1 MKRVIKISALLLFI
15 ALLTVSLCSC
25 RSLETAKANQAF
37 YLNDTK
43 SEISL
48 RGNTYREFLPDNN
61 LSFINVNERNYGS
74 QESGCYVTEK
84 DVPALLSSWYGDL
97 YSISNDESVACVYA
111 STHATGG
118 YYVREDKYEAVKEAA
133 DSAVLD
139 HYYISYYP
147 DSYYSGRYDDIA
159 SKHYDTDTVS
169 NIILDQDVTD
179 AINKALATVN
189 SDKVQLTQ
197 DQLYSVEAL
206 MIERCDKDMIVT
218 TFDNSL
224 VLLRDGESFYVSGG
238 NDYYWA
244 DSYSV
249 YPIEKNSAALIKEL
263 FEKYPE
269 AVDQTAF

>member
-1 MKRVIKISALLLFI
+1 MKKVFKISALLLVIF
-15 ALLTVSLCSC
+15 LLTVSLCSC
-25 RSLETAKANQAF
+25 RSLETAKTNQAF
-37 YLNDTK
+37 YRDNFR
-43 SEISL
+43 SEVIL
-48 RGNTYREFLPDNN
+48 RDNIYQKIHLGN
-61 LSFINVNERNYGS
+61 LSFIDTGNYGL
-74 QESGCYVTEK
+74 QDNGCFVTEK
-84 DVPALLSSWYGDL
+84 DVPVLLSSWYGER
-97 YSISNDESVACVYA
+97 YSISKDESVLSIY
-111 STHATGG
+111 GE
-118 YYVREDKYEAVKEAA
+118 YYVREDRYEAVKDAA

-169 NIILDQDVTD
+169 NILLDQDVTD
-179 AINKALATVN
+179 AINKALATDD

-218 TFDNSL
+218 TSDNDL
-224 VLLRDGESFYVSGG
+224 VLLRDGESFYVSGD
-238 NDYYWA
+238 NDYWA

>member
-1 MKRVIKISALLLFI
+1 MKKVFQISALLLII

-37 YLNDTK
+37 YLDNNVK
-43 SEISL
+43 SEIIL
-48 RGNTYREFLPDNN
+48 RDTIYRKIYLGN
-61 LSFINVNERNYGS
+61 LSFIDAGNYGLR
-74 QESGCYVTEK
+74 ENGCYVTEK
-84 DVPALLSSWYGDL
+84 GVPVLLSSWYGDL
-97 YSISNDESVACVYA
+97 YSISNDESVINVF
-111 STHATGG
+111 GE

-179 AINKALATVN
+179 AINKALATDD
-189 SDKVQLTQ
+189 SDKRQLTQ

-218 TFDNSL
+218 TFDNDL

-238 NDYYWA
+238 NDDWA

>member
-1 MKRVIKISALLLFI
+1 MKKVFKISALLLVIF
-15 ALLTVSLCSC
+15 LLTVSLCSC
-25 RSLETAKANQAF
+25 RSLETAKTNQAF
-37 YLNDTK
+37 YRDNFR
-43 SEISL
+43 SEVIL
-48 RGNTYREFLPDNN
+48 RDNIYQKIHLGN
-61 LSFINVNERNYGS
+61 LSFIDTGNYGL
-74 QESGCYVTEK
+74 QDNGCFVTEK
-84 DVPALLSSWYGDL
+84 DVPVLLSSWYGER
-97 YSISNDESVACVYA
+97 YSISKDESVLSIY
-111 STHATGG
+111 GE
-118 YYVREDKYEAVKEAA
+118 YYVREDRYEAVKDAA

-159 SKHYDTDTVS
+159 SKRYDTDTVS
-169 NIILDQDVTD
+169 NILLEQDVTD
-179 AINKALATVN
+179 AINKTLATVN

-218 TFDNSL
+218 TSDNNL
-224 VLLRDGESFYVSGG
+224 VLLRDGESFYVSGD
-238 NDYYWA
+238 NDYWA

-249 YPIEKNSAALIKEL
+249 YPIEKNSAALIGEL

>member
-1 MKRVIKISALLLFI
+1 MKRVIKASALLLII

-25 RSLETAKANQAF
+25 GSLETAKANQAF
-37 YLNDTK
+37 YLDNNFK
-43 SEISL
+43 SEIIL
-48 RGNTYREFLPDNN
+48 RDTIYRKIYLGN
-61 LSFINVNERNYGS
+61 LSFIDAGNYGLR
-74 QESGCYVTEK
+74 ENGCYVTEK
-84 DVPALLSSWYGDL
+84 GVPVLLSSWYGDL
-97 YSISNDESVACVYA
+97 YSISNDESVINVF
-111 STHATGG
+111 GE
-118 YYVREDKYEAVKEAA
+118 YYVREDKYEAVKEAV

-179 AINKALATVN
+179 AINKALATDD
-189 SDKVQLTQ
+189 SDKRQLTQ

-218 TFDNSL
+218 TFDNNL
-224 VLLRDGESFYVSGG
+224 VLLRDGESFYVSGD
-238 NDYYWA
+238 NDYWA

>member
-1 MKRVIKISALLLFI
+1 MKRVIKASALLLII

-25 RSLETAKANQAF
+25 GSLETAKANQAF
-37 YLNDTK
+37 YLDNNFK
-43 SEISL
+43 SEIIL
-48 RGNTYREFLPDNN
+48 RDTIYRKIYLGN
-61 LSFINVNERNYGS
+61 LSFIDAGNYGLR
-74 QESGCYVTEK
+74 ENGCYVTEK
-84 DVPALLSSWYGDL
+84 GVPVLLSSWYGDL
-97 YSISNDESVACVYA
+97 YSISNDESVINVF
-111 STHATGG
+111 GE
-118 YYVREDKYEAVKEAA
+118 YYVREDRYEAVKEAA